1 MIWERTRTFYI
12 IWHPW
17 LRRHLNAHTHSRRHT
32 LNSFISEEQIDDPPQ
47 GDIDQE
53 AIDLLS

>member
-1 MIWERTRTFYI
+1 MG
-12 IWHPW
+12 
-17 LRRHLNAHTHSRRHT
+17 THSHILHNLTPMIAQTFKHSHAHSHSHT